1 MSEACLD
8 HIVILVPDLQG
19 GIQAFSSLGF
29 NVVPGGAHQS
39 TENALVVF
47 EDKTYLELLAL
58 KKTWSR
64 WLIRFAAKSGI
75 LKAAA
80 RRNTDIRWRLLAWMT
95 QEYGSIDWC
104 LRVSDVDQTLMNWRS
119 GDLESLGSQKFSRER
134 PDGQIARWVLGSLKD
149 RDLPFL
155 LADISE
161 MGLRVP
167 LSEARHPNGVTGI
180 HKIWISSPDLRQA
193 ADRFDRCFRTDPSHS
208 ENAKSYS
215 IGGKR
220 VQLVDQNHH
229 SGKIAIELSSAGD
242 KAIALDKAKTFG
254 ATISISPK
262 APK

>member
-8 HIVILVPDLQG
+8 HIVILVPDLQD

-39 TENALVVF
+39 TENALIVF

-80 RRNTDIRWRLLAWMT
+80 RRKTDIRWRLLAWMT

-104 LRVSDVDQTLMNWRS
+104 LRVRDVDQTLKNWRS

-149 RDLPFL
+149 TDLPFL
-155 LADISE
+155 LSDISE
-161 MGLRVP
+161 LDSRVP
-167 LSEARHPNGVTGI
+167 LTEVRHPNGATGI
-180 HKIWISSPDLRQA
+180 QKLSISTSNIRKA
-193 ADRFDRCFRTDPSHS
+193 KDRFDRCFHPDPSS
-208 ENAKSYS
+208 VEGSKIYS
-215 IGGKR
+215 IGSKR
-220 VQLVDQNHH
+220 AELVDQNHH
-229 SGKIAIELSSAGD
+229 IGKIALELSGSNNDAFV
-242 KAIALDKAKTFG
+242 LDQTRTFG
-254 ATISISPK
+254 TQISISPK
-262 APK
+262 AS